1 MSASLDGQGNS
12 FQIFLLMQHRMTSN
26 QNDPVNLMLIA
37 YIILVLVAILMS
49 GCNPVKQVIRDKG
62 KLDQVAEVVV
72 RSGYCANDTVLIT
85 KSDTLINYDTL
96 TNTMINTVVKND
108 TVYQLQ
114 TKFRDITKTVKIR
127 DTVRQVVLDQARINI
142 LEKDKMKLTED
153 LAVSKEQSSKRLTW
167 LILLLVIVLGY
178 VYLKI
183 RPKL

>member
-1 MSASLDGQGNS
+1 
-12 FQIFLLMQHRMTSN
+12 MQHRMTSN
-26 QNDPVNLMLIA
+26 QNDPVNIMLIA
-37 YIILVLVAILMS
+37 YVILVLVAILMS

-142 LEKDKMKLTED
+142 LEKDKMKLTKD

-167 LILLLVIVLGY
+167 LIVLLVIVLGY